1 MTLNECT
8 CENPEIEEREM
19 LPGAI
24 EKVVKCVSCGAS
36 KIEWK
41 ITQ

>member
-8 CENPEIEEREM
+8 CENPVIDEREM
-19 LPGAI
+19 LPSAI
-24 EKVVKCVSCGAS
+24 DKIVKCKRCGAS

-41 ITQ
+41 QVP